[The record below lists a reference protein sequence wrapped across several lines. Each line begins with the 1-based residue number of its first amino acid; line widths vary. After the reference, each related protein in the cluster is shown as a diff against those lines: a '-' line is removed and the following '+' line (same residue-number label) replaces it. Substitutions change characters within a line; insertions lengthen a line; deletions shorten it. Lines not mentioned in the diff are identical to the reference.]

1 MDLSRGPGAARAGVE
16 PVDLITA
23 RMLIGGVAEVLDR
36 AIREGTS
43 LESVAAT
50 VKTVMKRVIEPR

>member
-1 MDLSRGPGAARAGVE
+1 MAAEGELVLE